1 MKDMNE
7 FWNLVV
13 EVWQHGVVGIDVGR
27 MAVALL
33 IFLLFMMLRGLLTRF
48 LMGWLRMMTKRTPWT
63 LDDQI
68 LATIEPPVRFVPVV
82 MGLFF
87 SFQVLRLEGM
97 PDQMA
102 SNLVRALIAFTI
114 FWALYRAITPLSVLL
129 HRLDRVFSIEM
140 VEWMTRAIRVLV
152 FIIGAAAV
160 LEIWGIKVGPII
172 AGFGLIGVA
181 VALGAQDL
189 FKNLIAGFLIL
200 IEKRFQYGDWVEVA
214 GVVDGTV
221 EYIGFRSTRIR
232 NFDDTVA
239 QVPNAALS
247 ENAVTNYTQMRRRRI
262 YWTVGVGYTKSVD
275 QLKEIRD
282 GIERYILDCGDFVSP
297 QDASTFVRIDSF
309 GGSSINIMVYCFTKT
324 TVWGEWLQAKER
336 LAYALV
342 DIVYGAGSSFAF
354 PSTSLYVEKLPE
366 GLPELFLPPG
376 ADGKPRYQPADA
388 PARGPKSEQ
397 EIEADAANDPGP
409 RGAGYQTRS
418 GHAGATE
425 SGAPDGGGESG
436 EGGDGGAPGS

>member
-1 MKDMNE
+1 MNE

-68 LATIEPPVRFVPVV
+68 LATIEPPVRFVPIV

-87 SFQVLRLEGM
+87 SFQVLKLEGM

-189 FKNLIAGFLIL
+189 FKNLIAGLLIL
-200 IEKRFQYGDWVEVA
+200 AEKRFHKGDWIHVE
-214 GVVDGTV
+214 GVVEGHV
-221 EYIGFRSTRIR
+221 ETIGFRSTMVRR
-232 NFDDTVA
+232 FDKAPVM
-239 QVPNAALS
+239 VPNSQLS
-247 ENAVTNYTQMRRRRI
+247 DTAVINFTAMTHRRI
-262 YWTVGVGYTKSVD
+262 KWLIGVEYRTTVD
-275 QLKEIRD
+275 QLREIRD
-282 GIERYILDCGDFVSP
+282 QLAAYIEETPEFAPATDV
-297 QDASTFVRIDSF
+297 STFVRIDSF
-309 GGSSINIMVYCFTKT
+309 GDSSINILVYCFTLT
-324 TVWGEWLQAKER
+324 TKWGEYLEIKER
-336 LAYALV
+336 LAYKIM
-342 DIVYGAGSSFAF
+342 DIVLGAGTAFAF
-354 PSTSLYVEKLPE
+354 PSQSVYVESLP
-366 GLPELFLPPG
+366 GG
-376 ADGKPRYQPADA
+376 DA
-388 PARGPKSEQ
+388 PEIFQPPAGPT
-397 EIEADAANDPGP
+397 P
-409 RGAGYQTRS
+409 AGK
-418 GHAGATE
+418 A
-425 SGAPDGGGESG
+425 
-436 EGGDGGAPGS
+436 

>member
-189 FKNLIAGFLIL
+189 FKNLIAGLLIL
-200 IEKRFQYGDWVEVA
+200 AEKRFHKGDWIHVE
-214 GVVDGTV
+214 GVVEGHV
-221 EYIGFRSTRIR
+221 ETIGFRSTMVRR
-232 NFDDTVA
+232 FDKAPVM
-239 QVPNAALS
+239 VPNSQLS
-247 ENAVTNYTQMRRRRI
+247 DTAVINFTAMTHRRI
-262 YWTVGVGYTKSVD
+262 KWLIGVEYRTSVD
-275 QLKEIRD
+275 QLRQIRD
-282 GIERYILDCGDFVSP
+282 QVAAYIDETPDFAPKTDV
-297 QDASTFVRIDSF
+297 STFVRIDSF
-309 GGSSINIMVYCFTKT
+309 GDSSINIMVYCFTIT
-324 TVWGEWLQAKER
+324 TKWGEYLEIKER
-336 LAYALV
+336 LAYKV
-342 DIVYGAGSSFAF
+342 MDIVHGAGAAFAF
-354 PSTSLYVEKLPE
+354 PSQSIYVESLP
-366 GLPELFLPPG
+366 G
-376 ADGKPRYQPADA
+376 DDA
-388 PARGPKSEQ
+388 PEIFQPPAGPAS
-397 EIEADAANDPGP
+397 
-409 RGAGYQTRS
+409 
-418 GHAGATE
+418 
-425 SGAPDGGGESG
+425 
-436 EGGDGGAPGS
+436 GGDA

>member
-189 FKNLIAGFLIL
+189 FKNLIAGLLIL
-200 IEKRFQYGDWVEVA
+200 AEKRFHKGDWIHVE
-214 GVVDGTV
+214 GVVEGHV
-221 EYIGFRSTRIR
+221 ETIGFRSTMVRR
-232 NFDDTVA
+232 FDKAPVM
-239 QVPNAALS
+239 VPNSQLS
-247 ENAVTNYTQMRRRRI
+247 DTAVINFTAMTHRRI
-262 YWTVGVGYTKSVD
+262 KWLIGVEYRTTVD
-275 QLKEIRD
+275 QLREIRD
-282 GIERYILDCGDFVSP
+282 QLAAYIEETPEFAPATDV
-297 QDASTFVRIDSF
+297 STFVRIDSF
-309 GGSSINIMVYCFTKT
+309 GDSSINILVYCFTLT
-324 TVWGEWLQAKER
+324 TKWGEYLEIKER
-336 LAYALV
+336 LAYKIM
-342 DIVYGAGSSFAF
+342 DIVLGAGTAFAF
-354 PSTSLYVEKLPE
+354 PSQSVYVESLP
-366 GLPELFLPPG
+366 GG
-376 ADGKPRYQPADA
+376 DA
-388 PARGPKSEQ
+388 PEIFQPPAGP
-397 EIEADAANDPGP
+397 AP
-409 RGAGYQTRS
+409 AGK
-418 GHAGATE
+418 A
-425 SGAPDGGGESG
+425 
-436 EGGDGGAPGS
+436 

>member
-1 MKDMNE
+1 MTE

-13 EVWQHGVVGIDVGR
+13 DVWQHGVVGVDVGR
-27 MAVALL
+27 MAAAVL

-87 SFQVLRLEGM
+87 AFQVLKLEGM

-114 FWALYRAITPLSVLL
+114 FWALYRAITPLSILL

-189 FKNLIAGFLIL
+189 FKNLIAGLLIL
-200 IEKRFQYGDWVEVA
+200 AEKRFHKGDWIHVE
-214 GVVDGTV
+214 GVVEGHV
-221 EYIGFRSTRIR
+221 ETIGFRSTMVRR
-232 NFDDTVA
+232 FDKAPVM
-239 QVPNAALS
+239 VPNSQLS
-247 ENAVTNYTQMRRRRI
+247 DTAVINFTAMTHRRI
-262 YWTVGVGYTKSVD
+262 KWLIGVEYRTTVD
-275 QLKEIRD
+275 QLRVIRD
-282 GIERYILDCGDFVSP
+282 QIAAYLEETPEFAPSTDV
-297 QDASTFVRIDSF
+297 STFVRIDSF
-309 GGSSINIMVYCFTKT
+309 GDSSINILVYCFTIT
-324 TVWGEWLQAKER
+324 TKWGEYLEIKER
-336 LAYALV
+336 LAYKIM
-342 DIVYGAGSSFAF
+342 D
-354 PSTSLYVEKLPE
+354 
-366 GLPELFLPPG
+366 
-376 ADGKPRYQPADA
+376 
-388 PARGPKSEQ
+388 
-397 EIEADAANDPGP
+397 
-409 RGAGYQTRS
+409 
-418 GHAGATE
+418 
-425 SGAPDGGGESG
+425 
-436 EGGDGGAPGS
+436 